1 MEGDTPLAEPG
12 QHPRTRC
19 VYVHMYLLRGATPP
33 LRSLGN
39 TPFFC
44 GGGNTSLAQPGQ
56 LQEFSVTGT

>member
-1 MEGDTPLAEPG
+1 MEGDTPLAELG

-19 VYVHMYLLRGATPP
+19 VYVHMYLLRRAAPP
-33 LRSLGN
+33 LRN
-39 TPFFC
+39 PFFG